1 MESRLVKVL
10 SPSCDTANATN
21 SWPSMCAR
29 QSPAQ
34 RLSVSLCSTA
44 RSACMQ
50 RKDRHCGR
58 PQVSV
63 AVENVLQ
70 ETLNLLVATEDED
83 ERPSRQALQ
92 SSREQL
98 DKLLLSHRKANCVCE
113 ELKIDLNQAQ
123 ATVRRIEAQG
133 GYPGAGSTSVTAPMT
148 AGTPGVT
155 LAAEQLMAVEAY
167 EAEMRACLFSP

>member
-1 MESRLVKVL
+1 METRLVKVL
-10 SPSCDTANATN
+10 SPSTFGRL
-21 SWPSMCAR
+21 CAR
-29 QSPAQ
+29 DKA
-34 RLSVSLCSTA
+34 VSLCSTA
-44 RSACMQ
+44 RSACVQ
-50 RKDRHCGR
+50 RKDTHRGR

-133 GYPGAGSTSVTAPMT
+133 GYPGAGSSLVTAPMA
-148 AGTPGVT
+148 AGTPGMT